1 MRRYLPIL
9 SVWSLAYLVLLAI
22 GARVGLHPMLVLLIF
37 LLLILPP
44 FFFCMR
50 AARNVM
56 NQTRLAFPEQWT
68 TLNQGMKLELRGFL
82 FDERTFGDETIGAW
96 KRELRWWMGAGMI
109 GILVFPLTL
118 LLVQSLSR

>member
-1 MRRYLPIL
+1 
-9 SVWSLAYLVLLAI
+9 
-22 GARVGLHPMLVLLIF
+22 MLVLLIF

-50 AARNVM
+50 AARKVM

-96 KRELRWWMGAGMI
+96 KHELRWWTSAGMI
-109 GILVFPLTL
+109 GILAFPLTL
-118 LLVQSLSR
+118 LLVQSLSE